1 MSREQIEEMARTVC
15 GEKENTCKECNSGK
29 TCEFWIEASIL
40 YSAGYRKQSG
50 DCKNCND
57 HEETESERINE
68 ERTEIAQTIADN
80 FGYMDEKYDA
90 SDFEWAALQV
100 QLKGYRKQSEGEWIQ
115 QPIPYEDEIVCTV
128 CGANFN
134 VIDNCTEKFNYCP
147 NCGAEMRKE
156 DEGK

>member
-1 MSREQIEEMARTVC
+1 MKEIEYLQIHNDLVDIIHYAFLDFDDYA
-15 GEKENTCKECNSGK
+15 KECYGK
-29 TCEFWIEASIL
+29 GVSPV
-40 YSAGYRKQSG
+40 
-50 DCKNCND
+50 
-57 HEETESERINE
+57 EEVEDYV
-68 ERTEIAQTIADN
+68 AD
-80 FGYMDEKYDA
+80 A
-90 SDFEWAALQV
+90 VIRA
-100 QLKGYRKQSEGEWIQ
+100 GYRKQSEGEWIQ